1 MLDALLLFLSFP
13 VFQGVIIDEPFSVDV
28 ILEPEEEL
36 FLNKSDCALANNVH
50 ADIVAKM
57 INIEVKDI
65 TKINLSFI
73 V

>member
-1 MLDALLLFLSFP
+1 MLDAPLLFLSFP

-36 FLNKSDCALANNVH
+36 FLNKSDCAL
-50 ADIVAKM
+50 